1 MSTTVGNTKMQEFIG
16 YAAADKAQDSR
27 ELLVYPAEL
36 LPFLSGEI
44 SAKEVENQIRTKG
57 TNEYSGTV
65 KTSTIIKC
73 LYRDETSNR
82 AFPPDIRKGE
92 EVVIYNYGD
101 DNTYYWKSS
110 GRNDNA
116 RRTETYR
123 VAISGTLKNVAE
135 NNDDSTYFFEM
146 DTRRSHRIRIST
158 SNQDG
163 EQFRYTFCINAD
175 KNEVFLG
182 DNNGN
187 QFYIKSDQPRV
198 CMKNTDGSLVDLNMT
213 NIVIAAKK
221 DISITSTE
229 GNITFTAQKGKM
241 TSYAKSDMSLE
252 TEANFSRKVKVDST
266 TNIDGNETCT
276 TKGNKTCTT
285 QGNEDYTVQG
295 NYTQSVQGNYTQSVK
310 GNHNTSIQGNY
321 QLQAKGTGNIA
332 STGNMT
338 VASQAQ
344 TTISSSASL
353 TLAAG
358 GGLNMSFTG
367 SGTMT
372 GNGGTLTMNL
382 AHLSINQG

>member
-16 YAAADKAQDSR
+16 YAAADKAQNSR

-57 TNEYSGTV
+57 SSEYSGTV

-92 EVVIYNYGD
+92 EVIVYNFGD
-101 DNTYYWKSS
+101 GNTYYWKSS
-110 GRNDNA
+110 ARNDNA

-182 DNNGN
+182 DDKGN
-187 QFYIKSDQPRV
+187 QFFIKSDQPRV
-198 CMKNTDGSLVDLNMT
+198 CMKNVDGSLVDLNVT
-213 NIVIAAKK
+213 NIVIAAKN

-241 TSYAKSDMSLE
+241 TSYAKKDMSLE
-252 TEANFSRKVKVDST
+252 TEANFIRKVKVDST

-285 QGNEDYTVQG
+285 EGNEDYTVQG
-295 NYTQSVQGNYTQSVK
+295 NYSRTVQGNYQVQ
-310 GNHNTSIQGNY
+310 IQ
-321 QLQAKGTGNIA
+321 GTGNI
-332 STGNMT
+332 SSMGNMT
-338 VASQAQ
+338 VASQAM
-344 TTISSSASL
+344 TTISSGATL

-358 GGLNMSFTG
+358 GGLSMSFTG

>member
-1 MSTTVGNTKMQEFIG
+1 MSTTVGQTKMQEFIG

-36 LPFLSGEI
+36 LPFLSGEV
-44 SAKEVENQIRTKG
+44 SAKEVENSVSTKG
-57 TNEYSGTV
+57 KNAYSGTV
-65 KTSTIIKC
+65 KTTTIIKC

-123 VAISGTLKNVAE
+123 VAISGTLQNVAE

-146 DTRRSHRIRIST
+146 DTRRSHRVRIST

-163 EQFRYTFCINAD
+163 EMFRYTFCFNAD
-175 KNEVFLG
+175 TNEVFLG
-182 DNNGN
+182 DDNGN

-213 NIVIAAKK
+213 NIVIAAKN

-229 GNITFTAQKGKM
+229 GNITFTAQQGTM
-241 TSYAKSDMSLE
+241 TSYSKSDMKLQ
-252 TEANFSRKVKVDST
+252 TEANFTREVTGNSDT
-266 TNIDGNETCT
+266 TIQGSE
-276 TKGNKTCTT
+276 TCTT
-285 QGNEDYTVQG
+285 QGDETRTTQG
-295 NYTQSVQGNYTQSVK
+295 NKTCSTQGNEER
-310 GNHNTSIQGNY
+310 SIQGNSSSSI
-321 QLQAKGTGNIA
+321 QGTTSI
-332 STGNMT
+332 T
-338 VASQAQ
+338 SQGPM
-344 TTISSSASL
+344 TISSQATVTISSGATM
-353 TLAAG
+353 TLSAG
-358 GGLNMSFTG
+358 GGLSMSFSG
-367 SGTMT
+367 SGTMK
-372 GNGGTLTMNL
+372 GSGELTMQL
-382 AHLSINQG
+382 SHLSIIKG